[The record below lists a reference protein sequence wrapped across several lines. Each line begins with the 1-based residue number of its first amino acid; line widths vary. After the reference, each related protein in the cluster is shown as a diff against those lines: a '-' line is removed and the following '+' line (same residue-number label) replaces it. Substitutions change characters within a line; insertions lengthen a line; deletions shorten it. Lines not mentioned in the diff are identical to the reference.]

1 MVRNQLSVK
10 SNKGAKR
17 IGGAAPW
24 EEGSIRRRE
33 QGSTMRVVRTV
44 GHVWTTEGGL
54 RPPLAFRGGAPLIAT
69 LSVKAR

>member
-1 MVRNQLSVK
+1 
-10 SNKGAKR
+10 
-17 IGGAAPW
+17 
-24 EEGSIRRRE
+24 
-33 QGSTMRVVRTV
+33 MRVVRTV